1 MSFIEALRNQGLFFM
16 SAALGWRFVILP
28 PQIENETNMRHIDLH
43 LPKSWPAC
51 TTQELEVIAAAMLLR
66 QMQQTRFRPF
76 TWEAVKVDVLFAL
89 NHLEIVQMPLDDDD
103 NPVDPSYMVRR
114 TDHEG
119 EEPWPLSAGQV
130 QSIVDEHLGW
140 LTDERAQ
147 PVFLFPY
154 PELVLTEDVRWL
166 TPDEM
171 AEGKHHTNPSPAK
184 GGERMGGS
192 KLFTLHSSF
201 FIFQGPPPMLD
212 GYTWREYR
220 LLTEWMTEYMRLEN
234 AHRDSGQA
242 RTEFLKLLL
251 RRKDAQPLPSHQG
264 AGSQPSAFVNFPPIM
279 FQVILFWWSGLMQM
293 LQREFPK
300 VFKQQSVSGD
310 DGKGK
315 RRRRQQQQR
324 RESPWTFYNRVTAT
338 IQKYIGGLSE
348 QDVNNATYG
357 TILQQLNMMAEE
369 AEENK
374 KLEQKY
380 KHKK

>member
-1 MSFIEALRNQGLFFM
+1 
-16 SAALGWRFVILP
+16 
-28 PQIENETNMRHIDLH
+28 MRHIDLH

-154 PELVLTEDVRWL
+154 PELVLTEDGRWL

-171 AEGKHHTNPSPAK
+171 ASISHQPSSISHHPSA
-184 GGERMGGS
+184 
-192 KLFTLHSSF
+192 
-201 FIFQGPPPMLD
+201 IFDGPPPMLD

-251 RRKDAQPLPSHQG
+251 RRKGNEELRMKNEEFASAQPD
-264 AGSQPSAFVNFPPIM
+264 SQLSTVNSQLNSFPPIM

-374 KLEQKY
+374 KMEQKY

>member
-1 MSFIEALRNQGLFFM
+1 
-16 SAALGWRFVILP
+16 
-28 PQIENETNMRHIDLH
+28 MRHIDLH

-51 TTQELEVIAAAMLLR
+51 TTHELEVIAAAMLLR

-76 TWEAVKVDVLFAL
+76 SWEAVKVDVLFAL
-89 NHLEIVQMPLDDDD
+89 NHLEIMQMPLDDDD
-103 NPVDPSYMVRR
+103 DPQDPSYMVRR
-114 TDHEG
+114 TDHDG
-119 EEPWPLSAGQV
+119 EEPFPISAGQV
-130 QSIVDEHLGW
+130 QAIIDEHLQW
-140 LTDERAQ
+140 LTDPKAQ

-154 PELVLTEDVRWL
+154 PELYVTADGQWL
-166 TPDEM
+166 TTDETSSTSHQPS
-171 AEGKHHTNPSPAK
+171 AIFEGP
-184 GGERMGGS
+184 R
-192 KLFTLHSSF
+192 
-201 FIFQGPPPMLD
+201 PMLD

-220 LLTEWMTEYMRLEN
+220 LLCDWMTEYMRQEN
-234 AHRDSGQA
+234 AHRDSSQA

-251 RRKDAQPLPSHQG
+251 QPKPAQPEPSAISH
-264 AGSQPSAFVNFPPIM
+264 QPSAFSNFPPIM

-315 RRRRQQQQR
+315 RRRQQQQQR

-380 KHKK
+380 KGHKR

>member
-1 MSFIEALRNQGLFFM
+1 
-16 SAALGWRFVILP
+16 
-28 PQIENETNMRHIDLH
+28 MRHIDLH

-51 TTQELEVIAAAMLLR
+51 TTQELEVIATAMLLR
-66 QMQQTRFRPF
+66 QMEQTRFRPF
-76 TWEAVKVDVLFAL
+76 TWEAVKVDALFAL
-89 NHLEIVQMPLDDDD
+89 NHLEIVQMPFDDDD
-103 NPVDPSYMVRR
+103 DPQDPSYLVRR

-130 QSIVDEHLGW
+130 QSIIDEHLQW
-140 LTDERAQ
+140 LTDPKAQ

-154 PELVLTEDVRWL
+154 PQLVLTDDGRWL
-166 TPDEM
+166 TPDE
-171 AEGKHHTNPSPAK
+171 ASSISHQPSA
-184 GGERMGGS
+184 
-192 KLFTLHSSF
+192 
-201 FIFQGPPPMLD
+201 IFEGPPPMLD

-220 LLTEWMTEYMRLEN
+220 LLTEWMTEYMRQEN
-234 AHRDSGQA
+234 AHRDSSQA

-251 RRKDAQPLPSHQG
+251 QPKSKPHDTPLPTGEGQG
-264 AGSQPSAFVNFPPIM
+264 EGLFVNFPPVM
-279 FQVILFWWSGLMQM
+279 FQVILFWWSGLMQL

-315 RRRRQQQQR
+315 RRRRQQQPR
-324 RESPWTFYNRVTAT
+324 RESPWTFYNRVTASV
-338 IQKYIGGLSE
+338 QKYINGLSE

-357 TILQQLNMMAEE
+357 TILQLLDMMAEE

-380 KHKK
+380 KHHK

>member
-1 MSFIEALRNQGLFFM
+1 MLYR
-16 SAALGWRFVILP
+16 RFVILP

-89 NHLEIVQMPLDDDD
+89 NHLEIVQMPFDDDD
-103 NPVDPSYMVRR
+103 DPQDPSYMVRR

-130 QSIVDEHLGW
+130 QSIIDEHLGW

-154 PELVLTEDVRWL
+154 PELVLTEDGRWL

-171 AEGKHHTNPSPAK
+171 ADGGGLKSDGGKTSAISHQPSA
-184 GGERMGGS
+184 
-192 KLFTLHSSF
+192 
-201 FIFQGPPPMLD
+201 IFEGPPPMLD

-242 RTEFLKLLL
+242 RTEFLKLLM
-251 RRKDAQPLPSHQG
+251 RRKDAQPSAISH
-264 AGSQPSAFVNFPPIM
+264 QPSAFTNFPPIM
-279 FQVILFWWSGLMQM
+279 FQVILFWWSGLMQL